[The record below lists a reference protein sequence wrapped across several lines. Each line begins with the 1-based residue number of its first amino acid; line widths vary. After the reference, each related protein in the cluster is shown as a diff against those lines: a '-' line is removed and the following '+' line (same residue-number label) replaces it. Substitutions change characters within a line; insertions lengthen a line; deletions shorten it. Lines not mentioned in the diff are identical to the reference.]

1 MIYIILAAIH
11 VFICILIFVGM
22 QCGVLNVQKYMFIIA
37 LLLPFFGTLI
47 VLILHFQIGFDP
59 ESIAE
64 LDSNK
69 AGLESNLYQNLTV
82 DEKRAGTAVPIEEAL
97 ILNSAREKRGIIM
110 DVLNEDPRAYV
121 DLLQKAGNN
130 DDTEVVHYAVTAMVE
145 ISKEND
151 YALQRFEAEHAAN
164 PGDLRILT
172 EYCNFLWSCLEQ
184 DLMQGQ
190 VEVMNRELFSQLTR
204 EKIAIEEALEDY
216 SRLVK
221 NELKRKNYDDAKDLL
236 GEMDAKWPHSEEFV
250 LMNVQYLAAMNKGRE
265 IHEFINEIISKG
277 QIYLST
283 KTKEALAFWMN

>member
-1 MIYIILAAIH
+1 
-11 VFICILIFVGM
+11 
-22 QCGVLNVQKYMFIIA
+22 
-37 LLLPFFGTLI
+37 
-47 VLILHFQIGFDP
+47 VLILHFQIGFNP

-69 AGLESNLYQNLTV
+69 EGLESNLYQNLTV

-97 ILNSAREKRGIIM
+97 ILNAAREKRGIIM
-110 DVLNEDPRAYV
+110 DGLNEDPRAYV

-145 ISKEND
+145 ISKEDD

-190 VEVMNRELFSQLTR
+190 VEVMNRELFSPLTR

>member
-11 VFICILIFVGM
+11 VFICTLIFVGM
-22 QCGVLNVQKYMFIIA
+22 QIGVLNVQKYMFIIA
-37 LLLPFFGTLI
+37 VLLPFFGTLI
-47 VLILHFQIGFDP
+47 VLILHFQIGFNP

-69 AGLESNLYQNLTV
+69 EGLESNLYQNLTV

-97 ILNSAREKRGIIM
+97 ILNAAREKRGIIM

-236 GEMDAKWPHSEEFV
+236 GEMDAKWPNSEEFV